1 MDTVR
6 KDNEYIAN
14 TYSRFPLTL
23 SRGRG
28 SLLYDENGNEY
39 IDLGTGIAVNGFG
52 VADPVWAGAVMT
64 QANTLPHVS
73 NLYYSAPC
81 AELAELLC
89 QKTGMKKVFFSNSG
103 AEANECAIK
112 AARKY
117 AENKGLT
124 GAKIITLKNSFH
136 GRTLATLAA
145 TGQDTFHKDYL
156 PMPEGFV
163 CVDPDEPEALE
174 SAVAEGNIAAIM
186 LEVVQGE
193 GGVVPLK
200 PEFAAK
206 AAALAAEND
215 VLLICDEVQIGN
227 GRSGALY
234 GYMNYGLKPDIVTTA
249 KGLGGGLPIGATLL
263 GEKVAGVFT
272 PGSHGSTFGGN
283 PVCCAGAISIIK
295 RIDEP
300 LLEGVRERSAFIISA
315 LDGAKGVKSVSGMG
329 LMLGVETERPASD
342 VIADCM
348 AEGVLV
354 IKAKN
359 KVRLLPALNIPFDLL
374 ERAIAILKEVCAK

>member
-23 SRGRG
+23 TRGRG

-52 VADPVWAGAVMT
+52 VADSVWAGAVTM
-64 QANTLPHVS
+64 QLNTLPHTS
-73 NLYYSAPC
+73 NLYYTAPC
-81 AELAELLC
+81 AELAEELC
-89 QKTGMKKVFFSNSG
+89 KRTGMKKVFFSNSG

-112 AARKY
+112 VARKY
-117 AENKGLT
+117 AEDKGLT

-145 TGQDTFHKDYL
+145 TGQETFHTDYL

-163 CVDPDEPEALE
+163 YVDADDAAALE
-174 SAVAEGNIAAIM
+174 NAVAEGNIAAIM

-200 PEFAAK
+200 PEFAEK
-206 AAALAAEND
+206 AAALAADND
-215 VLLICDEVQIGN
+215 ILLICDEVQIGN

-234 GYMNYGLKPDIVTTA
+234 GYMNYGLKPDVVTTA

-263 GEKVAGVFT
+263 GEKVADVFT

-300 LLEGVRERSAFIISA
+300 LLEGVRKRSAFIISA
-315 LDGAKGVKSVSGMG
+315 LEGAKGVVSVSGMG
-329 LMLGVETERPASD
+329 LMLGVETVRPAAD

-374 ERAIAILKEVCAK
+374 ERAVAILKEVCAK